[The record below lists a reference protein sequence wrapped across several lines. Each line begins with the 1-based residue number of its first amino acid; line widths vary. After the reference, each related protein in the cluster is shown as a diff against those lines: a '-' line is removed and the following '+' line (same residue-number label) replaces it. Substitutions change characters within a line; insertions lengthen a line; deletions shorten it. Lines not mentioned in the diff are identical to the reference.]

1 MMKKKVTKIEE
12 SEKNRIVDYLLQLGI
27 FKVNGKQLY
36 QVAVP
41 ELQKK
46 LTQELKHA
54 QQQYALK

>member
-1 MMKKKVTKIEE
+1 MKKKVTNIEE

-27 FKVNGKQLY
+27 FKINGKQLY
-36 QVAVP
+36 QVTMP
-41 ELQKK
+41 ELKKK